1 MGQTRPIRAGTAVV
15 CVLFLLVPG
24 SCTTGPDQG
33 EAPPTSPSTADLT
46 ETFPGGGAIL
56 SSNADGLTA
65 TLADGASESIGPFF
79 GAEPFPGLQFFPSG
93 ELLAWKVTREDAD
106 YFVMRMDGTHRRHVL
121 EPTARRIHFGVEASP
136 DGTKLAYLRS
146 TYLGPGRSR
155 YELLVLDLSSGRSM
169 NLGPI
174 APAGPHG
181 DFTYTFAWNNDSI
194 LLLVQSN
201 DRGSIEWINQ
211 ESLSRGTYL
220 SVTDRRIVRSYDRV
234 LPNAE
239 APTEIRPIG
248 WTPNP
253 RFTGFAVLVSGRD
266 GSDPAVVVLQNGP
279 TRALAVPGNPT
290 GVRFAWALTSTRFLV
305 ASWVDERRGPTDWIL
320 TAGDA
325 RTGRTVEIARRPR
338 IRGSLLAPEGDVVV
352 FAPDTRHW
360 VFVPVGGCQDSRA
373 CGQRI
378 EMDGFPLAWIA

>member
-1 MGQTRPIRAGTAVV
+1 
-15 CVLFLLVPG
+15 
-24 SCTTGPDQG
+24 
-33 EAPPTSPSTADLT
+33 
-46 ETFPGGGAIL
+46 
-56 SSNADGLTA
+56 
-65 TLADGASESIGPFF
+65 
-79 GAEPFPGLQFFPSG
+79 
-93 ELLAWKVTREDAD
+93 
-106 YFVMRMDGTHRRHVL
+106 
-121 EPTARRIHFGVEASP
+121 
-136 DGTKLAYLRS
+136 
-146 TYLGPGRSR
+146 
-155 YELLVLDLSSGRSM
+155 M